1 MKSKKPKRSSA
12 GKNAGERSS
21 ESKALAVPGVDLR
34 QLEQL
39 LAFMSQNGLEEFEY
53 ASGDLRI
60 RLKKAFSDPNAA
72 APRALPP
79 RPDIVVPNEPA
90 ANPPATPAAEAGGDR
105 RKETR
110 RQPETASAEEVE
122 AEDLH
127 VIKSPIVGTYY
138 ASPSPD
144 ANAFVKVGDTVS
156 VGQVVCIIEAMK
168 LMNEIEADVGGEVV
182 RVFIENGQ
190 PVEYGEPLFSLR
202 PAGKAK

>member
-1 MKSKKPKRSSA
+1 MKQKNPKKSSTR
-12 GKNAGERSS
+12 KNAGERSS
-21 ESKALAVPGVDLR
+21 DSKALAVPGVDLR

-60 RLKKAFSDPNAA
+60 RLKKAFIDPNSAGT
-72 APRALPP
+72 RALPP
-79 RPDIVVPNEPA
+79 RPDIVVPREPA
-90 ANPPATPAAEAGGDR
+90 ANAPAAPAPEPSSDRRKDTRRHPETPAA
-105 RKETR
+105 
-110 RQPETASAEEVE
+110 AEEE
-122 AEDLH
+122 TEDLH

-144 ANAFVKVGDTVS
+144 AGPFIKAGDDVA

-182 RVFIENGQ
+182 RVFMENGQ

-202 PAGKAK
+202 PAGKK